1 MNKTIVKNYQFTV
14 NIYISTVPCLE
25 IITST
30 VLFNVRKT
38 WILLKTVK
46 TTLRDD
52 CNSHGA
58 IWFSIRQHVEP
69 IHNHRSSSGYRFTKG
84 LPQNLNLRTN
94 LKLEYYIKPL
104 IYIQLQFSSLL
115 PILLNY
121 VFYFFGRDQWF
132 KSY

>member
-1 MNKTIVKNYQFTV
+1 MLDSWIWDSKNIHTEKKRMNKTIVKNYQFTV

-38 WILLKTVK
+38 LILLKTVK

-58 IWFSIRQHVEP
+58 IWFSIR
-69 IHNHRSSSGYRFTKG
+69 
-84 LPQNLNLRTN
+84 
-94 LKLEYYIKPL
+94 
-104 IYIQLQFSSLL
+104 
-115 PILLNY
+115 
-121 VFYFFGRDQWF
+121 
-132 KSY
+132 